1 MNTRSQRVP
10 NDMLITEMEKIVALL
25 NEDTIKVN
33 EIKKLVINISKN
45 LEKIKSKIE
54 KEKKKSKI
62 LEKLK
67 PKYDEIIK
75 KSQNFKDWDE
85 KRELLRYAIIMAIY
99 CRINDLKTNQIRKVL
114 DLANRTHLKLR
125 RNKNENIESDLA
137 KMCYILA
144 YTAGRNQAVEPLANV
159 LDIMLQNADNKSFN
173 KLYDFIQAVVAYH
186 KFFGG
191 GE

>member
-1 MNTRSQRVP
+1 MSRMSDV
-10 NDMLITEMEKIVALL
+10 MEEMEKVVELL
-25 NEDTIKVN
+25 DEDVIRVN
-33 EIKKLVINISKN
+33 EIKGLITNISKN
-45 LEKIKSKIE
+45 LEKIKNR
-54 KEKKKSKI
+54 KEKDKKKNQI

-67 PKYDEIIK
+67 PKYDEIIEK
-75 KSQNFKDWDE
+75 AQNFKDWDA
-85 KRELLRYAIIMAIY
+85 KKELLKYAIVMAIY

-114 DLANRTHLKLR
+114 DLASRTHLKLR
-125 RNKNENIESDLA
+125 RNQNENIEGDLA

-144 YTAGRNQAVEPLANV
+144 YTTGRNREIEPLANV
-159 LDIMLQNADNKSFN
+159 LDIMLQKADNESFE